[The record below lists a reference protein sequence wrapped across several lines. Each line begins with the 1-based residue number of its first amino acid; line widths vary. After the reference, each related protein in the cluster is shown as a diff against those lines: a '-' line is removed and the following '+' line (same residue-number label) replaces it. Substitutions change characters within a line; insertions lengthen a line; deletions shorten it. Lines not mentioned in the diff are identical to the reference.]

1 MTYIKNSRRKTAS
14 KQSKQSKQST
24 QTKKSKQSKQSKKS
38 TQTKKLRFINNKTL
52 KSFSPSINRRLIT
65 YKRGTKLNH
74 LCIANKQRGTIKTT
88 IKNYIKNP
96 TIRLE
101 NGKCVKWDTDDAKK
115 IMLKNLAMVKTIDPD
130 NIIAPKQYASNCW
143 FNCGFMVY
151 YISDKGRKF
160 MRYLREYMIS
170 GMLPKTDRSSFTDM
184 PSNLTKPF
192 FLFNLAIESSLQ
204 GDELA
209 YHINTNSIIK
219 EIYDNIPDKIIDD
232 NMSGIVDVGKA
243 GNPTSW
249 HATIIN
255 YLQQNNSSI
264 GNLYEYIY
272 PVISND
278 DWEEL
283 KRIFSY
289 NKHKYPE
296 LIIVKIPDDKKK
308 PGSSG
313 IVEKPLTLSFYN
325 TYELAEYKLDSI
337 LIRTTDTRHFGCVIT
352 LNNRDYA
359 FDGES
364 NNRLEKFEWKSK
376 INNDETW
383 HLRGQSSSK
392 WNFKNG
398 YQELRYYRHK

>member
-1 MTYIKNSRRKTAS
+1 MTYIKKSRKKTGS
-14 KQSKQSKQST
+14 KQSKQSKQSR
-24 QTKKSKQSKQSKKS
+24 KSRKS
-38 TQTKKLRFINNKTL
+38 GSNNNNKIL

-74 LCIANKQRGTIKTT
+74 LCIPNKQRGSIKTK

-101 NGKCVKWDTDDAKK
+101 NGKCVKWDTDDAKR

-160 MRYLREYMIS
+160 MRYLRQYMIS
-170 GMLPKTDRSSFTDM
+170 GMLPKTDRSSFTAM

-232 NMSGIVDVGKA
+232 NMSGIVDVGKP

-255 YLQQNNSSI
+255 YLQQNNGGI

-283 KRIFSY
+283 KQILSE
-289 NKHKYPE
+289 NEDKYPE

-308 PGSSG
+308 P
-313 IVEKPLTLSFYN
+313 
-325 TYELAEYKLDSI
+325 
-337 LIRTTDTRHFGCVIT
+337 
-352 LNNRDYA
+352 
-359 FDGES
+359 
-364 NNRLEKFEWKSK
+364 
-376 INNDETW
+376 
-383 HLRGQSSSK
+383 
-392 WNFKNG
+392 
-398 YQELRYYRHK
+398 